1 MSANGPPLDMS
12 QLRQRRLR
20 ARRRRQL
27 ARMDVGFGLLV
38 AVVAMVLA
46 PGLAIVALA
55 ALIGLVACIVSVV
68 LERRGSRRRVLDSK
82 RRAAPQRRGP
92 ASARRGA

>member
-1 MSANGPPLDMS
+1 MSANGPLRDMS
-12 QLRQRRLR
+12 QLRARRLR
-20 ARRRRQL
+20 ARRRRRL

-38 AVVAMVLA
+38 AVVAIVLA

-68 LERRGSRRRVLDSK
+68 LERRGSRRHVLRSEQ
-82 RRAAPQRRGP
+82 RAAPQRRGP
-92 ASARRGA
+92 ARARR